1 LQAIACAKGADEN
14 GLCPKI
20 ALTGLKCAPV
30 TQAMFGFRA
39 WAVVNLQTHTAMV
52 LVLIFKNI
60 SIMLD
65 GNVSCE
71 AKLIQAF
78 SDGKTPDGLDFRS
91 LILSCINDQSKGYE
105 NIKHLFATES
115 EAIMGMDG
123 RKIISPLYLARVLA
137 NLVYPELQKLRDKDG
152 QLSAVDGNLQTQIN
166 QSNANMAN
174 HIKDLHT
181 SMLPIGSIIMWGLP
195 LEQKPKNF
203 VLCNGDEHIINGVK
217 QRVPDLLGRFALGV
231 GNGYGFKAMGGE
243 YDVELKTEHMPSHSH
258 TGTTVAAGEHNH
270 KMNFIGTPR
279 GGGSGYVMVD
289 ASTID
294 KPKPEWYA
302 HTYNSGNH
310 THSFSTDA
318 TGGGQA
324 HNNMPPYFGL
334 YYLIKIAN

>member
-1 LQAIACAKGADEN
+1 
-14 GLCPKI
+14 
-20 ALTGLKCAPV
+20 
-30 TQAMFGFRA
+30 MFGFRA

-52 LVLIFKNI
+52 LVLIFKHIN
-60 SIMLD
+60 IMLD

-105 NIKHLFATES
+105 NIKNLFATER

-174 HIKDLHT
+174 NMKDLHT

-203 VLCNGDEHIINGVK
+203 VLCDGATHNINGVN
-217 QRVPDLLGRFALGV
+217 QQVPNLSGRFALGV
-231 GNGYGFKAMGGE
+231 GGSYGFKAMGGE
-243 YDVELKTEHMPSHSH
+243 YNVTLNENQMPSHTHSASTSEAGAHKH
-258 TGTTVAAGEHNH
+258 THNANGGAF
-270 KMNFIGTPR
+270 KGAKGILWVD
-279 GGGSGYVMVD
+279 GGSST
-289 ASTID
+289 ASGADNKNNDVEPNILRVFGLDID
-294 KPKPEWYA
+294 NAGK
-302 HTYNSGNH
+302 H
-310 THSFSTDA
+310 THSITVNA
-318 TGGGQA
+318 TGGNTA
-324 HNNMPPYFGL
+324 HNNMPPYCSL

>member
-1 LQAIACAKGADEN
+1 
-14 GLCPKI
+14 
-20 ALTGLKCAPV
+20 
-30 TQAMFGFRA
+30 MFGFRA

-105 NIKHLFATES
+105 GIKHLFATER

-174 HIKDLHT
+174 NMKDLHT

-203 VLCNGDEHIINGVK
+203 VLCDGATHNINGVN
-217 QRVPDLLGRFALGV
+217 QQVPNLSGRFALGT
-231 GNGYGFKAMGGE
+231 GNGYGFKSAGGE
-243 YDVELKTEHMPSHSH
+243 YNVTLNENQMPRH
-258 TGTTVAAGEHNH
+258 THGASIGWAGEHSHQFKIAMDNRDCDTQKNQYPPGDAWWDDKKNIRQH
-270 KMNFIGTPR
+270 TVPTESA
-279 GGGSGYVMVD
+279 GS
-289 ASTID
+289 
-294 KPKPEWYA
+294 
-302 HTYNSGNH
+302 H
-310 THSFSTDA
+310 THSVTVNA
-318 TGGGQA
+318 TGGNTA
-324 HNNMPPYFGL
+324 HNNMPPYCSV
-334 YYLIKIAN
+334 YYLIKVAN